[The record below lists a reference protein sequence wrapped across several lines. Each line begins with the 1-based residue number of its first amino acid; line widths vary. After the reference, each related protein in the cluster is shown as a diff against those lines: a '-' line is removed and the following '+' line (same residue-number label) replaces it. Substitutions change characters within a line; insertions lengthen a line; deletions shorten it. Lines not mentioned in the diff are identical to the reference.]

1 MTIFDLNH
9 VKQCLPNFAKFE
21 LFPELTRFTFV
32 FKTLERLWTYKK
44 SQYWNLKKAET
55 SYKKKVIYAENRGKS

>member
-32 FKTLERLWTYKK
+32 FKTLERL
-44 SQYWNLKKAET
+44 
-55 SYKKKVIYAENRGKS
+55 